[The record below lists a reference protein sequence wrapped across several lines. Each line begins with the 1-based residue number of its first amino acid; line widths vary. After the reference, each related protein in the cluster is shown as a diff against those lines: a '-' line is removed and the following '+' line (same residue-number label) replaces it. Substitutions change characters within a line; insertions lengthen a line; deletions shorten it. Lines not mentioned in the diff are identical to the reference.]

1 MKVAGAHLPQQRQK
15 GEQELRGAPPLQD
28 LLTLPAQCATHHSSA
43 CQQAVCHQLT
53 DRLTALTDKLHAD
66 LVNRVRQALLLQSEQ
81 QQPVVSKCTNAF
93 TRPIR
98 VN

>member
-1 MKVAGAHLPQQRQK
+1 MKVAGAQLPQQRQK
-15 GEQELRGAPPLQD
+15 AAQELYGGPPLQD

-43 CQQAVCHQLT
+43 CQQAVYHQLT
-53 DRLTALTDKLHAD
+53 DRLTALTDKLHAN

-81 QQPVVSKCTNAF
+81 QQPVVSECMNAF
-93 TRPIR
+93 TRPIH